1 MCRFFFYIYMFKER
15 NSELRVLCQ
24 CQLRERYE
32 RQKGLVNKALWFKHC
47 LMESS
52 TSLKLNSYMRLI
64 T

>member
-1 MCRFFFYIYMFKER
+1 MFKER